1 MALINI
7 REVYPGVNLG
17 LWQMDE
23 TVDVFFERYPWLEKY
38 RRQLSER
45 FKNEGRKK
53 EFLAIRALL
62 HEMLGEKV
70 GEITHNAA
78 GKPMLKGYHISL
90 SHTQGFAA
98 LIVSK
103 TRDVG
108 VDVEYISDRVNRI
121 ASKFMRKDE
130 KATDVDSLLV
140 HWCAKETVY
149 KLFSEQNLQ
158 YEEMR
163 VMPFDVMADWI
174 CEVENLKLGKKVTVD
189 FELTMEFVLT
199 YAAL

>member
-23 TVDVFFERYPWLEKY
+23 TVDEYFDRYPWLEKH
-38 RRQLSER
+38 RGQVVPL
-45 FKNEGRKK
+45 KNEGRKK
-53 EFLAIRALL
+53 EFLAVRALL
-62 HEMLGEKV
+62 HEMLGDGV
-70 GEITHNAA
+70 GEITHNEA
-78 GKPMLKGYHISL
+78 GKPMLKGYRVSV

-98 LIVSK
+98 IIVSK
-103 TRDVG
+103 TKEVG
-108 VDVEYISDRVNRI
+108 VDVEYISDRVKRI

-130 KATDVDSLLV
+130 KASDVDSLLV

-149 KLFSEQNLQ
+149 KLFSDQNLQ

-163 VMPFDVMADWI
+163 VKPFDAMADWM
-174 CEVENLKLGKKVTVD
+174 CEVENLKSRKKVTVD

>member
-23 TVDVFFERYPWLEKY
+23 ASDEFFDRYPWLEKY
-38 RRQLSER
+38 RASLPECY
-45 FKNEGRKK
+45 KNEGRKK
-53 EFLAIRALL
+53 EFLAVRALL
-62 HEMLGEKV
+62 YEMLGDGV
-70 GEITHNAA
+70 GELTHNEA
-78 GKPMLKGYHISL
+78 GKPMLKGYHVSV
-90 SHTQGFAA
+90 SHTRGFAA
-98 LIVSK
+98 LVVSK
-103 TRDVG
+103 TRVVG
-108 VDVEYISDRVNRI
+108 VDVEYISDRVKRI
-121 ASKFMRKDE
+121 VSKFMRKDE
-130 KATDVDSLLV
+130 KASDADSLLV

-163 VMPFDVMADWI
+163 VKPFDAMTDWM
-174 CEVENLKLGKKVTVD
+174 CEVENLKSRKNVTVD